1 MSSMLDQ
8 AIIDATALREAAIK
22 SAEQVVVSQY
32 SEQIK
37 NTVEELLEQEDLGMD
52 LGMDPATDAAA
63 GEPAEPPAHPEY
75 DSTEYTTDKDEE
87 YSKSL
92 DAQIPLSL
100 NEMLPDV
107 DISDDTVL
115 EIELAEL
122 DYENDEVAPDG
133 VKVVKESDAEESVA
147 IEDEELKE
155 LAEALKFDYE
165 LVADGGFANGQMIP
179 TNSVDDTREI
189 KELAAMIDEYNQDLE
204 EKSEVIQK
212 ENKELKKTNLQ
223 LKKFNTKLF
232 ETVKEFKKNFEKVQ
246 LMNAKLL
253 YVNKTLTDASLN
265 ERQKNKIVESINN
278 VDSIEQAKIVY
289 ETLQSAVGLSQ
300 ERKPKSLSEAVSKR
314 NSSSIVIHARKEK
327 KLESTSDKFSE
338 RMKRLAG
345 IKHN

>member
-1 MSSMLDQ
+1 MLEQ

-22 SAEQVVVSQY
+22 SAEQVVVNQY

-37 NTVEELLEQEDLGMD
+37 NTVEELLEQEDPVGD
-52 LGMDPATDAAA
+52 ESA
-63 GEPAEPPAHPEY
+63 GPEY
-75 DSTEYTTDKDEE
+75 ASTEYKTDKDEE

-92 DAQIPLSL
+92 DSQIPLSL
-100 NEMLPDV
+100 NEMLPDI
-107 DISDDTVL
+107 DLSDDAVL
-115 EIELAEL
+115 EIELADL
-122 DYENDEVAPDG
+122 DYENDEIAPDNI
-133 VKVVKESDAEESVA
+133 KVVKESGTEESVA

-155 LAEALKFDYE
+155 LAEALEFDYE

-179 TNSVDDTREI
+179 TNAVYDTKEV

-204 EKSEVIQK
+204 EKNETIQK

-223 LKKFNTKLF
+223 LKEYNERLADAVHK
-232 ETVKEFKKNFEKVQ
+232 FKKNFETVQ

-253 YVNKTLTDASLN
+253 YVNKTLTDVSLN

-300 ERKPKSLSEAVSKR
+300 DRKPKSLSEAVTKR
-314 NSSSIVIHARKEK
+314 NSSSIVIHAHKEK
-327 KLESTSDKFSE
+327 NLDDIKSPSDKFSE

-345 IKHN
+345 ITNN